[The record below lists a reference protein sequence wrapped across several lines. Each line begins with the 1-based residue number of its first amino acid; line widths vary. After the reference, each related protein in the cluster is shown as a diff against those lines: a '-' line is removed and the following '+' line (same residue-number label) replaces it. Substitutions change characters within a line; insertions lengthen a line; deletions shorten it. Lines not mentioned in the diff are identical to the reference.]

1 MDDEISSFAAIT
13 NADPEVARGFLEMS
27 GGNLEAAIQLFFENP
42 DIQRSF
48 GAAGASSVPPAV
60 PSSSRP
66 SGTGRQDQPIQIDSE
81 DDDDFHD
88 TNMLGDDDDFNEI
101 GGDSSG
107 HEHAVAVAR
116 SAQEEEDAAMA
127 KRLQEELYGSGAG
140 ASGGGP
146 TLDDVRSPIRAT
158 TETLIAPSFGGGGL
172 NDEEEADMAA
182 LLQQERQ
189 RAAAR
194 ARGRPVTMAQDW
206 RRAQVTDELSIGGA
220 RNPFNHDAS
229 IWDGDGPH
237 RSGGAT
243 SASDAR
249 AQRLADLFRPPYDL
263 MTTAEWDDAREQ
275 GKEDKKWLLVN
286 LQDNSIFQ
294 CQMLNR
300 DVWKDNAVQQ
310 LVRENFIF
318 IQYAKNS
325 FDSQQYVTFYFP
337 GGSHE
342 NSDNFPHVAIVDPR
356 TGEQVKVWSGV
367 PFPSAEDFH
376 AQLAE
381 FLDRYSLDASKK
393 NPVAKDTAKR
403 PKVVDVDRMTE
414 EEMLELALQ
423 NSMNTSGG
431 SGGASGTASGS
442 ANTPRSNVV
451 DPDALTKEARA
462 ATAEA
467 EAAEAAAAAA
477 VPPAAQ
483 SGFSLIASDKPHAE
497 PENDPKTTTRI
508 QFRLPTGG
516 RVIRRF
522 SVDDPVRR
530 IFEWLKAEP
539 LEGKDGVD
547 FELKQMPQGQDLLES
562 ADQTIL
568 EAGLKQG
575 TVMVEFIED

>member
-13 NADPEVARGFLEMS
+13 NADPQVARGFLEMS

-42 DIQRSF
+42 EIQNSF
-48 GAAGASSVPPAV
+48 GAAGAASVPPAV

-66 SGTGRQDQPIQIDSE
+66 SGSGRQDQPIQIDSDDDE
-81 DDDDFHD
+81 NDASMLDDDDD
-88 TNMLGDDDDFNEI
+88 YQDLSGR
-101 GGDSSG
+101 SG
-107 HEHAVAVAR
+107 HEQAAAVAR

-140 ASGGGP
+140 ASGGGSA
-146 TLDDVRSPIRAT
+146 LDDVRSPIRAT
-158 TETLIAPSFGGGGL
+158 TETLVAPSFGGGGL
-172 NDEEEADMAA
+172 HDEEEADMAA

-194 ARGRPVTMAQDW
+194 ARG
-206 RRAQVTDELSIGGA
+206 GA

-229 IWDGDGPH
+229 IWEGDGPH
-237 RSGGAT
+237 RSAAPT

-263 MTTAEWDDAREQ
+263 MSTADWDDAREQ

-300 DVWKDNAVQQ
+300 DVWKDSAVQQ

-318 IQYAKNS
+318 LQYTKNS
-325 FDSQQYVTFYFP
+325 IDAQQYLTFYFP
-337 GGSHE
+337 GDSHE
-342 NSDNFPHVAIVDPR
+342 NADNFPHVAIVDPR
-356 TGEQVKVWSGV
+356 TGEQVKAWSGI

-414 EEMLELALQ
+414 EEMLEMALQ

-431 SGGASGTASGS
+431 SGAASGTASGS
-442 ANTPRSNVV
+442 ANTPRSNVL

-462 ATAEA
+462 TTAEA
-467 EAAEAAAAAA
+467 EAAA
-477 VPPAAQ
+477 VPVPAAEPAAQ
-483 SGFSLIASDKPHAE
+483 SGFSLIASDKPHTE

-530 IFEWLKAEP
+530 IYEWLKAEP
-539 LEGKDGVD
+539 LEGKEGIE
-547 FELKQMPQGQDLLES
+547 FELKQMPQGQDLLEGV
-562 ADQTIL
+562 DQPIL

-575 TVMVEFIED
+575 TVMVEFLED